1 MQLGSS
7 ESPLL
12 AGFSSSERDVQLLL
26 LALVGEV
33 VANLVSFRDLLKPF
47 VVGASCSLECFSP
60 GGNCYNTQAS
70 LELPLSPSV
79 LVSFD
84 CQLNSLESPNRG
96 TSAET

>member
-47 VVGASCSLECFSP
+47 VVVTFLFRSFLQP
-60 GGNCYNTQAS
+60 GVFQSWRKLLQHPG
-70 LELPLSPSV
+70 
-79 LVSFD
+79 
-84 CQLNSLESPNRG
+84 
-96 TSAET
+96 

>member
-47 VVGASCSLECFSP
+47 VAVSCSLECFSL

-84 CQLNSLESPNRG
+84 CQLNSLESPTRG